1 MKTFSLLFTRDPGED
16 GYSCNAKPTRGEK
29 ASDEKCYGDESR
41 DEDWAKDNKQRT
53 RGVATVKA
61 MTVPTRVRLER
72 TRRDP
77 PAVTAV
83 AALAIC
89 LVLE

>member
-1 MKTFSLLFTRDPGED
+1 MPNPPEERNPVTIRATVMRAGTRIGL
-16 GYSCNAKPTRGEK
+16 KITR
-29 ASDEKCYGDESR
+29 
-41 DEDWAKDNKQRT
+41 

-89 LVLE
+89 LDLE

>member
-1 MKTFSLLFTRDPGED
+1 MPNPPEERKPVMRSATVMRAGTRIGLKIT
-16 GYSCNAKPTRGEK
+16 S
-29 ASDEKCYGDESR
+29 
-41 DEDWAKDNKQRT
+41 